1 MEQSLSRVVVEFEK
15 DREIIIQLAKEELQE
30 VKNTVKKLKLN
41 LSKKISEMKHVKVI
55 FTKIENRSTYIKS
68 KK

>member
-15 DREIIIQLAKEELQE
+15 DREIIVQLANEELQE

-55 FTKIENRSTYIKS
+55 FTKIENCSTYIKS